1 MNLLNKA
8 LRHVSGWS
16 RTTWCL
22 AILMTV
28 AFVLIGRL
36 AQLQVFDTFDL
47 EKKNLL
53 QVQVDRKLQSPRGT
67 IYDRNG
73 KPLAMS
79 VVTKSL
85 YADPKMI
92 KQSPQEI
99 AELISPYV
107 TMSKE
112 NIVKALQEDS
122 AFVWINRMRTSLR
135 RWHKSLRRIILR
147 ALTLWKSPNVITQM
161 VY

>member
-1 MNLLNKA
+1 MKLLNKA
-8 LRHVSGWS
+8 LLRMSDWS

-73 KPLAMS
+73 KPCS
-79 VVTKSL
+79 YKIFICGS
-85 YADPKMI
+85 
-92 KQSPQEI
+92 
-99 AELISPYV
+99 
-107 TMSKE
+107 
-112 NIVKALQEDS
+112 EDD
-122 AFVWINRMRTSLR
+122 
-135 RWHKSLRRIILR
+135 
-147 ALTLWKSPNVITQM
+147 
-161 VY
+161 

>member
-1 MNLLNKA
+1 MKLLNKA
-8 LRHVSGWS
+8 LLRMSDWS

-99 AELISPYV
+99 ADLISPYV

-112 NIVKALQEDS
+112 YCESFARGYRLCLVESYDGCRQIKS
-122 AFVWINRMRTSLR
+122 GTTS
-135 RWHKSLRRIILR
+135 
-147 ALTLWKSPNVITQM
+147 
-161 VY
+161 Y

>member
-8 LRHVSGWS
+8 LLRMSGWS

-53 QVQVDRKLQSPRGT
+53 QVQVARHNLR
-67 IYDRNG
+67 
-73 KPLAMS
+73 
-79 VVTKSL
+79 
-85 YADPKMI
+85 
-92 KQSPQEI
+92 PQWQAIGDECSYKI
-99 AELISPYV
+99 FICGP
-107 TMSKE
+107 
-112 NIVKALQEDS
+112 
-122 AFVWINRMRTSLR
+122 
-135 RWHKSLRRIILR
+135 
-147 ALTLWKSPNVITQM
+147 
-161 VY
+161 

>member
-8 LRHVSGWS
+8 LLRMSGWS

-28 AFVLIGRL
+28 ALRPHRTLSTVAG
-36 AQLQVFDTFDL
+36 FDTFDL

-67 IYDRNG
+67 IYDHNG

-79 VVTKSL
+79 VLQNL
-85 YADPKMI
+85 Y
-92 KQSPQEI
+92 
-99 AELISPYV
+99 
-107 TMSKE
+107 
-112 NIVKALQEDS
+112 
-122 AFVWINRMRTSLR
+122 MRTLR
-135 RWHKSLRRIILR
+135 
-147 ALTLWKSPNVITQM
+147 
-161 VY
+161 

>member
-1 MNLLNKA
+1 MP
-8 LRHVSGWS
+8 SS
-16 RTTWCL
+16 
-22 AILMTV
+22 
-28 AFVLIGRL
+28 LIGRL

-99 AELISPYV
+99 ADLISPYV

-112 NIVKALQEDS
+112 NIVKALQEDT
-122 AFVWINRMRTSLR
+122 AFVWLNRMMDAD
-135 RWHKSLRRIILR
+135 KSKRYNKLLRIIILQ
-147 ALTLWKSPNVITQM
+147 ASISLKNLSAIIQM
-161 VY
+161 VS

>member
-1 MNLLNKA
+1 M
-8 LRHVSGWS
+8 SDWS

-99 AELISPYV
+99 ADLISPYV
-107 TMSKE
+107 T
-112 NIVKALQEDS
+112 NVKREYCESFARGYR
-122 AFVWINRMRTSLR
+122 FVWLNRMMDADKSKSGTTS
-135 RWHKSLRRIILR
+135 
-147 ALTLWKSPNVITQM
+147 
-161 VY
+161 Y

>member
-1 MNLLNKA
+1 MVPCHTHDRC
-8 LRHVSGWS
+8 LRPYWTFS
-16 RTTWCL
+16 
-22 AILMTV
+22 TV
-28 AFVLIGRL
+28 TGL
-36 AQLQVFDTFDL
+36 DTFDL

-92 KQSPQEI
+92 KQSPQRDCGSH
-99 AELISPYV
+99 LTV
-107 TMSKE
+107 CNDVKE
-112 NIVKALQEDS
+112 NIVKALQEDT
-122 AFVWINRMRTSLR
+122 AFVWLNRMMDADKSKASTTS
-135 RWHKSLRRIILR
+135 
-147 ALTLWKSPNVITQM
+147 
-161 VY
+161 Y